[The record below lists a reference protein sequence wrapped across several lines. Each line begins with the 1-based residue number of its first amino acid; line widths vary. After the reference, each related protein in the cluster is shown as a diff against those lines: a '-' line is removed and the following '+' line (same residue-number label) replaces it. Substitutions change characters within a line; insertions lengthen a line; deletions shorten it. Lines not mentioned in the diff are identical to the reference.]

1 VEAPKSHDVE
11 LTCPLKLGPRKWIA
25 GQVFA
30 FGLTATMQ
38 VFVKNRAGFLA
49 VRLMLGFTEAGYI
62 PGSIYT
68 LSTWYTPSELAKK
81 VAIFFFGMFGGNAIS
96 PVLASGILRLDGV
109 QGLRGWQWLFLSI
122 QPRRIWLDRDP
133 TNIFF

>member
-1 VEAPKSHDVE
+1 
-11 LTCPLKLGPRKWIA
+11 
-25 GQVFA
+25 
-30 FGLTATMQ
+30 MQ

-122 QPRRIWLDRDP
+122 QLRRIWLDRDP
-133 TNIFF
+133 TNTFS